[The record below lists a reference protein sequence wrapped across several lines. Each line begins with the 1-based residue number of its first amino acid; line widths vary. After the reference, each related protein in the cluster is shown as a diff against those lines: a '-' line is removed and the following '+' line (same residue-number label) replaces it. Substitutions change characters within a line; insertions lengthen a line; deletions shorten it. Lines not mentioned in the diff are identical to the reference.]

1 MTLVNAVAE
10 RFDAQR
16 PLMSAAAG
24 RWSELWPELEFG
36 RATLLDRAPGVKA
49 DVYDPRVEL
58 TPQLFDL
65 RRGRRFITIWMEYRD
80 GVGFRMDHKVI
91 RTFGQF
97 INIPFA
103 DWAVADQVWEVLQTG
118 DMGVSFQDLSAITGD
133 HDQASR
139 AADQRHRER
148 WIQRVWELKNRL
160 EEIAAK
166 RTRAALERIT
176 AYIESRPE
184 AAAALAHGSVL
195 LPASLLGPDG
205 STEAVTRFRI
215 NQGMYGDHTYFI
227 DR

>member
-1 MTLVNAVAE
+1 MTTVNTMAEPVAGH
-10 RFDAQR
+10 R

-24 RWSELWPELEFG
+24 RWSELWTELEFS

-65 RRGRRFITIWMEYRD
+65 RRGRRFITIGMEYHE
-80 GVGFRMDHKVI
+80 GLGLRMDAKVI
-91 RTFGQF
+91 RAFGQF

-118 DMGVSFQDLSAITGD
+118 DMGVSFKDLSAITGEP
-133 HDQASR
+133 DQAAR
-139 AADQRHRER
+139 AADQRVKEL

-176 AYIESRPE
+176 AYIESRPDV
-184 AAAALAHGSVL
+184 AAALAHGSVAL
-195 LPASLLGPDG
+195 AGVSSRAG
-205 STEAVTRFRI
+205 
-215 NQGMYGDHTYFI
+215 
-227 DR
+227 